1 MTITQ
6 DGSKSLVSGGTMA
19 HGALAAVV
27 VVVVVVLVLCQ
38 FWSAFGTMAHRALAA
53 ETGEQGSAGTLGP
66 DVAA

>member
-19 HGALAAVV
+19 HGALAVV
-27 VVVVVVLVLCQ
+27 VVVVVVALCQ

>member
-6 DGSKSLVSGGTMA
+6 DGSKSLVSGCTMA
-19 HGALAAVV
+19 HGALAV

-38 FWSAFGTMAHRALAA
+38 FWSAFGTMAHGALAA